1 MKKTL
6 LRLFAFQIMFLIT
19 FLCNNSKE
27 SAGRTGKIYTQK
39 DMSFYCS
46 EPGENNIQVISEKVF
61 DGESDSQ
68 NSSQPENAKLMSL
81 ILISV
86 ML

>member
-1 MKKTL
+1 
-6 LRLFAFQIMFLIT
+6 
-19 FLCNNSKE
+19 
-27 SAGRTGKIYTQK
+27 
-39 DMSFYCS
+39 MSFYCS